1 MATKMATSRT
11 YVIKQAY
18 LEEQKHKCAFCGH
31 PIASKTVSTI
41 AEERKKKVRA
51 LTWEHVVPL
60 CRGGYNSLCNCVLLC
75 LPCNAD
81 KADRMP
87 TEYEWRRASDII
99 WGVFG
104 RVLGYAPKSAKT
116 RALRYLKPS
125 NGGI

>member
-1 MATKMATSRT
+1 MATKMAAYRT

-18 LEEQKHKCAFCGH
+18 LEEQQHKCAFCGH
-31 PIASKTVSTI
+31 QIAAKTISTV
-41 AEERKKKVRA
+41 AEERTKKVRA

-75 LPCNAD
+75 LPCNAE

-87 TEYEWRRASDII
+87 TEYEWRRASAII

-104 RVLGYAPKSAKT
+104 RVLGYAPKSAKA
-116 RALRYLKPS
+116 RALRFQKPS
-125 NGGI
+125 NGGT